1 MAGVITALT
10 ALLTILSQTGVI
22 GRNSTPTP
30 TPAPVT
36 TKASDDRWIAEAT
49 SVCTQADSMLN
60 SLQSE
65 VDQRRPWAEV
75 VARIAAIYRAMD
87 MDLRNVSAPTEARQ
101 RIQLMTGAWDQA
113 AGEYEHAATDY
124 AGGNAAQVPDDL
136 QRATEANA
144 RGNQVADDLN
154 LSPCASAGAG
164 LSFGVY

>member
-1 MAGVITALT
+1 MAGVITAST
-10 ALLTILSQTGVI
+10 ALITILAQTGVI
-22 GRNSTPTP
+22 GSNSTPTP
-30 TPAPVT
+30 SPAPV
-36 TKASDDRWIAEAT
+36 AANAVDDHWITGAT

-65 VDQRRPWAEV
+65 VDQRRPWPGV
-75 VARIAAIYRAMD
+75 VGKIAAIYRAMD
-87 MDLRNVSAPTEARQ
+87 MDLRNVSAPVEARQ

-124 AGGNAAQVPDDL
+124 AGGNAAQVLDDL
-136 QRATEANA
+136 QRAAEANA

-164 LSFGVY
+164 LTFGVY